1 MGKYTIKDIA
11 RECGVGVSTVSRA
24 INNHPDINP
33 QTKQLILDKI
43 SERQY
48 IPNNSARNLKKTE
61 TNTIAVLIK
70 GIANPIFHQMIDIIQ
85 SEILSK
91 DYAFILKKVGF
102 DEDETVVASEI
113 IREQKIKGI
122 VFLGGIFT
130 HTEERLKELT
140 VPYVLSTIEP
150 NTSID
155 GNIYSAISVDDVA
168 ESCRMTEYLI
178 ENGHKRIAMLQAKK
192 EDLGVGYL
200 RLKGYQQAFKNH
212 NIPMKRNL
220 IIYSDSKSDGD
231 LFSMENG
238 YKLAKKLIA
247 SHKDFTAIFAISD
260 RMAIGAIKAL
270 TEEGIRVPQDISV
283 VGFDGLDIARYYI
296 PSITTV
302 KQPVEDMARETI
314 YQLFRLIKGS
324 GVNKHMVFEGTIV
337 EGESTRAIKKR
348 GS

>member
-1 MGKYTIKDIA
+1 MEKYTIKDIA

-33 QTKQLILDKI
+33 QTKKLILDKI
-43 SERQY
+43 EEKNY

-61 TNTIAVLIK
+61 TNSIAVLIK
-70 GIANPIFHQMIDIIQ
+70 GIANPMFHHMLDIIQ

-102 DEDETVVASEI
+102 DEDETLVASEI

-130 HTEERLKELT
+130 HTEERLKQLT
-140 VPYVLSTIEP
+140 VPYVLSTISP

-168 ESCRMTEYLI
+168 ESSRMTEYLLSL
-178 ENGHKRIAMLQAKK
+178 GHEKIAILLAKK
-192 EDLGVGYL
+192 EDMGVGYL
-200 RLKGYQQAFKNH
+200 RQKGYVDTLESHDIALDKKL
-212 NIPMKRNL
+212 MV
-220 IIYSDSKSDGD
+220 YSKGDGD

-238 YKLAKKLIA
+238 YKLTKKLIKSKA
-247 SHKDFTAIFAISD
+247 DFSAIFAISD

-270 TEEGIRVPQDISV
+270 VEENIRVPEDVSV
-283 VGFDGLDIARYYI
+283 AGFDGLDIAHYYN
-296 PSITTV
+296 PSITTIS
-302 KQPVEDMARETI
+302 QPVEEMAKETI
-314 YQLFRLIKGS
+314 RQLFKLIKGS
-324 GVNKHMVFEGTIV
+324 GENKHMFFEGKIEV
-337 EGESTRAIKKR
+337 GESTRKI
-348 GS
+348 